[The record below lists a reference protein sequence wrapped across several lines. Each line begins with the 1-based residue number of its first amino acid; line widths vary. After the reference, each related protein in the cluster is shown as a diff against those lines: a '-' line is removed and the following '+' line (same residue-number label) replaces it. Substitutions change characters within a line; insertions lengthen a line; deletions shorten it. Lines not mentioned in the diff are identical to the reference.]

1 MQRYLSF
8 RITFKKNAILELSN
22 QIRIHL
28 YYMNKNMEEDNI
40 YKRLQE
46 AISALPENFSVLEEQ
61 VDVELQ
67 MEYFNYSR
75 DLKHKLS
82 DQVILEHQTDLFDP
96 AVSVDEKKNLLVLL
110 ASQDKV
116 ESFRSIEKYTQNPDP
131 ELRAWSI
138 LALQE
143 SRMVIQSSLMDE
155 QQVYISTGLGGKGQ
169 KLRYFTTFIGNEGII
184 EYSEVQRKVIK
195 TELEMTMKKVDGILE
210 EIDFQD
216 NLAVAVLLLPVKS
229 DIQTIF
235 SEIINECNLYGD
247 FIRQDIII
255 TNVKKMNF
263 DEIKKFINR
272 SSGE

>member
-1 MQRYLSF
+1 
-8 RITFKKNAILELSN
+8 
-22 QIRIHL
+22 
-28 YYMNKNMEEDNI
+28 MEDDNI

-46 AISALPENFSVLEEQ
+46 AISSLPENFSVLEEQ

-67 MEYFNYSR
+67 LEYFNYSR

-82 DQVILEHQTDLFDP
+82 DQIISEHQADLFDP
-96 AVSVDEKKNLLVLL
+96 TISVEEKKNLLVLL

-116 ESFRSIEKYTQNPDP
+116 ESFRTIEKYTQNPDQ

-169 KLRYFTTFIGNEGII
+169 KLRYFIAFIGSEEIL
-184 EYSEVQRKVIK
+184 EYSDVHRKVIR
-195 TELEMTMKKVDGILE
+195 TELEMSMKKVDGNLE
-210 EIDFQD
+210 EVDFHE
-216 NLAVAVLLLPVKS
+216 NLAVAILLLPVRS
-229 DIQTIF
+229 DIQNIF
-235 SEIINECNLYGD
+235 SNLINECNLYGD

-263 DEIKKFINR
+263 DEIKKFIIQKNA
-272 SSGE
+272 